1 MPATLKAAPKV
12 AMLGLVACLIVTSGA
27 QANPKSTFVDP
38 LCGGPNCTCVYA
50 FLCVVQQRINNPEVV
65 HIKILS
71 SGYDSMQVRQGSKQ
85 WTVKKSGDVIYVP
98 RSSQGPTSISLP
110 GGGGWMPVN
119 LNEPTTVELKECE
132 TYANKAVEAAKDNV
146 NFKCGYGGGRW
157 AADYKAHYNA
167 CAFAPGSAPILA
179 ETKART
185 DDIATCKNKTA
196 SKAEPQAK
204 DFNGSWTVTTSQGGA
219 FKFLLT
225 QQGTVVTGQMI
236 NGGEPKYS
244 GTLTGTLKPDGQ
256 VGFRF
261 SQPGIDT
268 AGSGSF
274 YFHPDANNFIGW
286 VRTDGGSGATL
297 EGKRQ

>member
-1 MPATLKAAPKV
+1 MLAKLKLALNV
-12 AMLGLVACLIVTSGA
+12 AVLGLIACLMLSA
-27 QANPKSTFVDP
+27 AARANPRSTFVDP
-38 LCGGPNCTCVYA
+38 LCGGPNCTCVFA
-50 FLCVVQQRINNPEVV
+50 FLCVVQLRINNPELV
-65 HIKILS
+65 HIKILF
-71 SGYDSMQVRQGSKQ
+71 SGFDSMQVRQGAKQ

-110 GGGGWMPVN
+110 SAGGWIPVN
-119 LNEPTTVELKECE
+119 LTEPTTVELEECE
-132 TYANKAVEAAKDNV
+132 NYANKAVQAAKDNV
-146 NFKCGYGGGRW
+146 NFKCGYSGGRW

-167 CAFAPGSAPILA
+167 CAFAPGSPPILA

-185 DDIATCKNKTA
+185 DDLATCKNKTTA
-196 SKAEPQAK
+196 KVESAK
-204 DFNGSWTVTTSQGGA
+204 DFNGSWSVTTSQGGA

-244 GTLTGTLKPDGQ
+244 GTLSGTLRPDGQ

-261 SQPGIDT
+261 NQPGIDT
-268 AGSGSF
+268 AGSGAF

-286 VRTDGGSGATL
+286 VRTDSGTGSTL